1 MTATGCLLLYTL
13 GDDDELEITA
23 KLEITV
29 HPQRFKES
37 YQFYAFLNAI
47 SRPGMSLPEFAPR
60 LGVFFYFH
68 LFHFQ

>member
-1 MTATGCLLLYTL
+1 MFVRPFKVENNSFKSIEMTATGCLLLYTL

-37 YQFYAFLNAI
+37 YQFYAF
-47 SRPGMSLPEFAPR
+47 
-60 LGVFFYFH
+60 
-68 LFHFQ
+68 

>member
-37 YQFYAFLNAI
+37 YQFYAF
-47 SRPGMSLPEFAPR
+47 
-60 LGVFFYFH
+60 
-68 LFHFQ
+68 